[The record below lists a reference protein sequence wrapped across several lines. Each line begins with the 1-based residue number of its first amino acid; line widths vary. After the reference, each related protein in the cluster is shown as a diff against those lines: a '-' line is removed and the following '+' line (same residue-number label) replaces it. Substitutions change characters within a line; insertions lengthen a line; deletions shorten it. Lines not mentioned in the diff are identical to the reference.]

1 MIFSFSYEVED
12 LEFLKVLLA
21 KLGKGGVKQAHHICG
36 PYINAL
42 YKISLNPHIYF
53 TRQVLSI

>member
-1 MIFSFSYEVED
+1 MIFSFSFEVED
-12 LEFLKVLLA
+12 LEVLKVLLV
-21 KLGKGGVKQAHHICG
+21 KWGKGGVKQAHRKCG

-53 TRQVLSI
+53 TRQVLFI